1 MPYQKPI
8 PIPDTRCL
16 LSTDVILHQFKFHSA
31 LRYYELRYYE
41 HYDMHCTTPSYNIA
55 ENGFYNTRA
64 MSRAGKPY
72 VIPMTIVGAMQAVLN
87 AASDVP
93 MRARLVLAQ
102 LVSCAKTRNLAEP
115 VFPSVATLAKRVECS
130 ESTIHRHLKALADAG
145 YIERKPQGHKKRGGL
160 AVVHTM
166 LKHRVA
172 TIVGLPYNP
181 YGCSQ
186 RLLFDNKSSTSRPQ
200 FAVVG
205 VQYPED
211 RHESYSIESP
221 APTTL
226 RRPSKPVPHDKFVA
240 VQQGG
245 AHASIPED
253 LVFLLDKGAHVF
265 QVCRWM
271 ARAREAAWKLSD
283 LVRMRKERILN
294 AGNPVGYLVGLL
306 KAAENGEKI
315 TDYAPGAMDTV
326 ADEIRAA
333 NARKHQEEKEAAM
346 RRLEYTLVEW
356 ASPGGLRWVRTEKNA
371 ENGRMYL
378 ENPMVDPTAVPKE
391 AISVKLLDSYVQAG
405 SAKVIFDYGPSYA
418 EDNSQGLELIQQ
430 SVRNISRR

>member
-1 MPYQKPI
+1 
-8 PIPDTRCL
+8 
-16 LSTDVILHQFKFHSA
+16 
-31 LRYYELRYYE
+31 
-41 HYDMHCTTPSYNIA
+41 MHCTTPSYNIA

-64 MSRAGKPY
+64 VSGAGRDY
-72 VIPMTIVGAMQAVLN
+72 SIPTPIACARN
-87 AASDVP
+87 AILDRVMDVSTT
-93 MRARLVLAQ
+93 ARNVLAH
-102 LVSCAKTRNLAEP
+102 LVRYAKIHNFAEP
-115 VFPSVATLAKRVECS
+115 VFPGVETLAKNVQCS
-130 ESTIHRHLKALADAG
+130 ESTIYRALKTLGDAG
-145 YIERKPQGHKKRGGL
+145 YINRMPQGRKSKGRKATVRTVL
-160 AVVHTM
+160 T
-166 LKHRVA
+166 HRVA
-172 TIVGLPYNP
+172 AIAGFPYNP
-181 YGCSQ
+181 GACNQ
-186 RLLFDNKSSTSRPQ
+186 HTLFRDVQLQECQSSMFSGDRE
-200 FAVVG
+200 
-205 VQYPED
+205 PEN

-221 APTTL
+221 ASITP
-226 RRPSKPVPHDKFVA
+226 RRPSNPVPHDKFVA

-371 ENGRMYL
+371 ENGRVYL
-378 ENPMVDPTAVPKE
+378 ENPMVDPAADPKE

>member
-1 MPYQKPI
+1 MH
-8 PIPDTRCL
+8 R
-16 LSTDVILHQFKFHSA
+16 FKFHSA
-31 LRYYELRYYE
+31 PHTRY
-41 HYDMHCTTPSYNIA
+41 HNMHCTTPAYNIA

-64 MSRAGKPY
+64 VSMAGKPY
-72 VIPMTIVGAMQAVLN
+72 VIPMAIVGAMQAVLN

-130 ESTIHRHLKALADAG
+130 ESTIHRHLKALVDAG

-172 TIVGLPYNP
+172 AIVGLPYNP

-186 RLLFDNKSSTSRPQ
+186 RLLFDNKSSAARQQS
-200 FAVVG
+200 AVAG

-211 RHESYSIESP
+211 RQESYSIKSP

-226 RRPSKPVPHDKFVA
+226 RRPSNPVPHDKFVA
-240 VQQGG
+240 VQQVG

-283 LVRMRKERILN
+283 LVQLRKEKILN
-294 AGNPVGYLVGLL
+294 AENPVGYLVSVL
-306 KAAENGEKI
+306 KAAERGEKI
-315 TDYAPGAMDTV
+315 TQYKAWGNVGSGEEDRA
-326 ADEIRAA
+326 AA
-333 NARKHQEEKEAAM
+333 NARKYLLDQETAM
-346 RRLEYTLVEW
+346 KRYGDTLVEW
-356 ASPGGLRWVRTEKNA
+356 SSPGGPRWIKTGKDQC
-371 ENGRMYL
+371 NGVVFMA
-378 ENPMVDPTAVPKE
+378 DPRADTA
-391 AISVKLLDSYVQAG
+391 ARATQTMSVVALDNYVHDG
-405 SAKVIFDYGPSYA
+405 SAKVVHEYRQSYG
-418 EDNSQGLELIQQ
+418 EDRSKGLGLLQRSIRMLKGAGDVKKSQTT
-430 SVRNISRR
+430 V

>member
-1 MPYQKPI
+1 MPM
-8 PIPDTRCL
+8 
-16 LSTDVILHQFKFHSA
+16 A
-31 LRYYELRYYE
+31 
-41 HYDMHCTTPSYNIA
+41 
-55 ENGFYNTRA
+55 
-64 MSRAGKPY
+64 
-72 VIPMTIVGAMQAVLN
+72 IVGAMQSVLN

-130 ESTIHRHLKALADAG
+130 ESTIHRHLKALVDAG

-172 TIVGLPYNP
+172 AIVGLPYNP

-186 RLLFDNKSSTSRPQ
+186 RLLFDNKSSAARQQS
-200 FAVVG
+200 AVAG

-211 RHESYSIESP
+211 RQESYSIESP

-226 RRPSKPVPHDKFVA
+226 RRPSNPVPHDKFVA

-371 ENGRMYL
+371 ENGRVYR
-378 ENPMVDPTAVPKE
+378 ENPMVDPTAGPKE

>member
-1 MPYQKPI
+1 
-8 PIPDTRCL
+8 
-16 LSTDVILHQFKFHSA
+16 
-31 LRYYELRYYE
+31 
-41 HYDMHCTTPSYNIA
+41 MHCTTPAYNIA
-55 ENGFYNTRA
+55 ENGFCNTRA
-64 MSRAGKPY
+64 VSMAGKPY
-72 VIPMTIVGAMQAVLN
+72 VIPMAIVGAMQAVLN

-130 ESTIHRHLKALADAG
+130 ESTIHRHLKALVDAG
-145 YIERKPQGHKKRGGL
+145 YIERKPQGHKKKGGL

-172 TIVGLPYNP
+172 AIVGLPYNP

-186 RLLFDNKSSTSRPQ
+186 RLLFDNKNPPARQQS
-200 FAVVG
+200 AVAG

-211 RHESYSIESP
+211 RQESYSIESP

-240 VQQGG
+240 VQQNG

-253 LVFLLDKGAHVF
+253 LVFLMDKGAHVY
-265 QVCRWM
+265 QICNWM
-271 ARAREAAWKLSD
+271 GRAKKAACQLSD
-283 LVRMRKERILN
+283 LVRMRKERIMS

-306 KAAENGEKI
+306 KAAESGEKI
-315 TDYAPGAMDTV
+315 TDYAPRAMDAV

-371 ENGRMYL
+371 ENGRVYL
-378 ENPMVDPTAVPKE
+378 ENPMVDPTAGPKE
-391 AISVKLLDSYVQAG
+391 AISVRLLDSYVQAG